1 MVGNHW
7 TPYVPP
13 DPESFPAGSQVHII
27 EPHDT
32 LWDLSAK
39 YLTNAWLWPQLWDVN
54 QYITDSHWIYP
65 GDPLLLPGAPTVI
78 GEAPAQPAPVATAE
92 TPAPAAAAAQEE
104 FEEPPPE
111 VPAAP
116 AAPAMPP
123 PPALPPLA
131 SSSEIYCSTRILPS
145 FEKPPLF
152 VAEKEEGAKTVL
164 SNGDI
169 IFLSQGSQAG
179 IQPGQIFSVVRNEH
193 EVYHP
198 MHPDERLGTAVR
210 SIGRVRIIA
219 VQTDAAT
226 AEIVNA
232 CDAVGVGD
240 SLVPFQEVPVPLSS
254 PVAFQQYG
262 VEIKGE
268 NDGYIIHVADDK
280 ASFGQGDIV
289 NINLGSDNGV
299 QSGDLFTVFREWGG
313 AVNFYAPEMYIDGQQ
328 ARAEKM
334 KETGAQPQ
342 FSQIVLG
349 QLVVLGIEDKT
360 ATAKVLV
367 AVREMSV
374 GDKVELR

>member
-7 TPYVPP
+7 TPYAPP

-78 GEAPAQPAPVATAE
+78 GEAPAPAAAAPATEA
-92 TPAPAAAAAQEE
+92 PAPAAAAPQEE

-111 VPAAP
+111 APAAP
-116 AAPAMPP
+116 AAPVMPP

-131 SSSEIYCSTRILPS
+131 SSSEIYCSARVLPT

-152 VAEKEEGAKTVL
+152 VAEKEEGAKTEL

-169 IFLSQGSQAG
+169 VFLSQGSQEG
-179 IQPGQIFSVVRNEH
+179 IQPGQIFSIVRAEH

-198 MHPDERLGTAVR
+198 MHHEERIGTAVR
-210 SIGRVRIIA
+210 SVGRVRVIA
-219 VQTDAAT
+219 VQADAAT
-226 AEIVNA
+226 AEIFNT
-232 CDAVGVGD
+232 CDVVGVGD

-262 VEIKGE
+262 VELKGE

-299 QSGDLFTVFREWGG
+299 QSG
-313 AVNFYAPEMYIDGQQ
+313 
-328 ARAEKM
+328 
-334 KETGAQPQ
+334 
-342 FSQIVLG
+342 
-349 QLVVLGIEDKT
+349 
-360 ATAKVLV
+360 
-367 AVREMSV
+367 
-374 GDKVELR
+374 